1 MCYFLGF
8 GPFASTPT
16 EPATERSHSQLGV
29 QNDLTLVWLKWPR
42 GAATVYTLPMNHG
55 LDPCPLV
62 TVGPLR
68 GRKNMSGG
76 FRVDKIT

>member
-8 GPFASTPT
+8 EPFASTPA
-16 EPATERSHSQLGV
+16 EPATERSHSQCCV
-29 QNDLTLVWLKWPR
+29 QNVLAPVVEVAEWCF
-42 GAATVYTLPMNHG
+42 TVYSLSMNHG
-55 LDPCPLV
+55 LDPCPFV

-76 FRVDKIT
+76 FRVNKIT

>member
-8 GPFASTPT
+8 GSFASTPA
-16 EPATERSHSQLGV
+16 EPATERSHSQCCV
-29 QNDLTLVWLKWPR
+29 QNVLAPVVEVAEWCF
-42 GAATVYTLPMNHG
+42 TVYSLSMNHG
-55 LDPCPLV
+55 LDPCPFV

-76 FRVDKIT
+76 FRVNKIT